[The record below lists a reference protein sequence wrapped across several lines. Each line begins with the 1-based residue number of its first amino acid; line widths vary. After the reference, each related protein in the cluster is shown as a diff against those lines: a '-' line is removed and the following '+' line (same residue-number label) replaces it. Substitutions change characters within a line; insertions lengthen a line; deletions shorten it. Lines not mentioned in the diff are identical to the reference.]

1 MRVLIVGCGYVGLP
15 LGMELVRLGHE
26 VSGLRRNASAEA
38 GLKAAGIQPL
48 VADIT
53 KPETLAGLPQNF
65 DWVVNCVASGGG
77 ADDYRQVYLQGTRN
91 LIEWLGPN
99 PPKKFVYTSS
109 TSVYGQTDG
118 SQVKESSPIEP
129 LAETAK
135 VLVETEKVLLAAVA
149 ERKFPAVILR
159 VAGIYG
165 PDRGHWFQQFLKNEA
180 RMEGDGSRFLN
191 MIHRDDLIGCIIAAL
206 KNGRAGEIYN
216 AADDEPVSQLH
227 FFQWLAQ
234 ALDKP
239 LPPSEPAAVALARSG
254 ASRENPDENRKRGV
268 TNKRVSNRRL
278 KMELGHQFKYPNFR
292 KGYSAE
298 LLRLDRA
305 GELHIVPDAR

>member
-15 LGMELVRLGHE
+15 LGAELVRLGHE
-26 VSGLRRNASAEA
+26 VSGLRRSASSENE
-38 GLKAAGIQPL
+38 LKAAGIRPL
-48 VADIT
+48 LGDVT
-53 KPETLAGLPQNF
+53 RPETLAPLPRDF
-65 DWVVNCVASGGG
+65 DWVVNCVAAGGD
-77 ADDYRQVYLQGTRN
+77 ADNYRQIYLHGTRN
-91 LIEWLGPN
+91 LIEWLAPG

-109 TSVYGQTDG
+109 TSVYGQNDG
-118 SQVKESSPIEP
+118 SQIKESSPAEP
-129 LAETAK
+129 MAETAK
-135 VLVETEKVLLAAVA
+135 VLLETEKVLLAAVQ
-149 ERKFPAVILR
+149 EKKFPAVILR

-165 PDRGHWFQQFLKNEA
+165 PGRGHWFKQYLKGEA
-180 RMEGDGSRFLN
+180 RIEGDGSRFLN
-191 MIHRDDLIGCIIAAL
+191 MIHRDDLTGCIIAAL

-239 LPPSEPAAVALARSG
+239 LPPSGP
-254 ASRENPDENRKRGV
+254 ENPDELRKRGV
-268 TNKRVSNRRL
+268 TNKRISNRKL

-305 GELHIVPDAR
+305 NELPQ

>member
-1 MRVLIVGCGYVGLP
+1 MRILIVGCGYVGLP
-15 LGMELVRLGHE
+15 LGVELIRLGHE
-26 VSGLRRNASAEA
+26 VSGLRRSASAENE
-38 GLKAAGIQPL
+38 LKAAGIQPL
-48 VADIT
+48 FGDVT
-53 KPETLAGLPQNF
+53 RPETLAKLPQNF
-65 DWVVNCVASGGG
+65 DWVVNCVAAGGV
-77 ADDYRQVYLQGTRN
+77 AENYRQVYLQGTRN
-91 LIEWLGPN
+91 LVEWFAPN

-118 SQVKESSPIEP
+118 SQVKESSPTEP

-135 VLVETEKVLLAAVA
+135 ILVETEKLLLAAVA
-149 ERKFPAVILR
+149 ERKLSAVILR

-165 PDRGHWFQQFLKNEA
+165 PERGHWFKQFLKNEA
-180 RMEGDGSRFLN
+180 RMEGDGLRFLN

-206 KNGRAGEIYN
+206 KNGRPGEIYN
-216 AADDEPVSQLH
+216 ATDDEPVTQLH

-239 LPPSEPAAVALARSG
+239 LPPSEPAAVALARAG
-254 ASRENPDENRKRGV
+254 EPQENPAESRKRGV
-268 TNKRVSNRRL
+268 TNKRVSNRKL

-305 GELHIVPDAR
+305 AN

>member
-53 KPETLAGLPQNF
+53 KPETLAALPQNF

-239 LPPSEPAAVALARSG
+239 LPPSEPDNSV
-254 ASRENPDENRKRGV
+254 ENRKRGV
-268 TNKRVSNRRL
+268 TNKRVLNRKL

-305 GELHIVPDAR
+305 GELHVEPDER